1 MKKLFP
7 FLLLFLFLSPTIG
20 AQSLDLA
27 KQLYQNGDFERA
39 ARIFEQIESPEGRL
53 FAGKSHFA
61 LGNFIKAKYYLL
73 QAASESTNEQLQLEA
88 SFTKAL
94 NDFQLKDYTS
104 SLEGF
109 HTIMGR
115 DGSSV
120 FISRSKMYYDQIL
133 QYLSLSQV
141 LEVFK
146 HTSADQIRFDLLTS
160 SIGKFDYL
168 KARTILEKYKSSVVD
183 ADTERL
189 TSIEQALT
197 DSIAYGQQMN
207 LSKYQ
212 PAPLGMA
219 YNIGVALPEF
229 DIDSEQYEIS
239 QHLYFG
245 IQLAVEEFNS
255 ENNSKKIFL
264 RYANT
269 NSEVASP
276 EVTLNNLVWQQDV
289 DAIIGPLFS
298 ETAKA
303 FTDLSQEYEVPIITP
318 LANSDGLGDDN
329 DYMFQFNPTFR
340 VRGTQMARFAVN
352 ELKLDTLAVLAEKG
366 SLGEAAAYGF
376 RNEAE
381 ELGAVIKYF
390 FLEDLESNGYSILEY
405 TRYFSQ
411 SDTLQPAAG
420 LKGIYAPFTGAVAPS
435 LISALLTD
443 LEATQSNYVI
453 LGSEEWMNTDL
464 ESHRLPETSIY
475 YTKSFEVDTASVAT
489 DSFVTNFQ
497 LRFQVKPNRFAYIGY
512 DVAKLL
518 LTVIEEVENPDYIKE
533 GLRKMNNY
541 RGLNSTVRFE
551 GRNVNQNI
559 KIKSILQEN
568 QDLLNNGNGQ

>member
-7 FLLLFLFLSPTIG
+7 SLLFFLLLSPLLG
-20 AQSLDLA
+20 AQSLDLG

-39 ARIFEQIESPEGRL
+39 ARIFEQTDSPEARL

-61 LGNFIKAKYYLL
+61 LGNFIKAKHYLI
-73 QAASESTNEQLQLEA
+73 QAASESTDEAIQLEA
-88 SFTKAL
+88 SYTKAL
-94 NDFQLKDYTS
+94 NDFQLRDYTS

-109 HTIMGR
+109 HQIR
-115 DGSSV
+115 DREGSSV
-120 FISRSKMYYDQIL
+120 FISRSEMYYNQIL

-146 HTSADQIRFDLLTS
+146 QTSSDQIRFDLLTS

-168 KARTILEKYKSSVVD
+168 KARTILEKYKSSVVN
-183 ADTERL
+183 TNRQRL
-189 TSIEQALT
+189 ASIEQALN

-212 PAPLGMA
+212 PAPFGMA
-219 YNIGVALPEF
+219 YHIGVALPEF

-264 RYANT
+264 RFANT
-269 NSEVASP
+269 NSETESP
-276 EVTLNNLVWQQDV
+276 EAVLNNLVWKQDV

-298 ETAKA
+298 ETARA
-303 FTDLSQEYEVPIITP
+303 FADLSQEYEVPIVTP
-318 LANSDGLGDDN
+318 LANSDGLDDGT
-329 DYMFQFNPTFR
+329 DYMFQFNPTFS
-340 VRGTQMARFAVN
+340 VRGTQMARYAVN
-352 ELKLDTLAVLAEKG
+352 ELELDTLAVLAEKG

-381 ELGAVIKYF
+381 DLGAVIKYF
-390 FLEDLESNGYSILEY
+390 FVEDLESTGYSILEY

-411 SDTLQPAAG
+411 TDTLEPAAG

-443 LEATQSNYVI
+443 LEASQSNYVI
-453 LGSEEWMNTDL
+453 MGSEEWMNTDL
-464 ESHRLPETSIY
+464 ESRRLPETSIY
-475 YTKSFEVDTASVAT
+475 YTKSFETDTASVAT
-489 DSFVTNFQ
+489 DNFDTNFR
-497 LRFQVKPNRFAYIGY
+497 LRFQVDPNQFAYIGY
-512 DVAKLL
+512 DVASLL

-533 GLRKMNNY
+533 GLRNLNNY
-541 RGLNSTVRFE
+541 RGLNSSVRFD

-559 KIKSILQEN
+559 RIKSILQETE
-568 QDLLNNGNGQ
+568 DLLNEENDQ